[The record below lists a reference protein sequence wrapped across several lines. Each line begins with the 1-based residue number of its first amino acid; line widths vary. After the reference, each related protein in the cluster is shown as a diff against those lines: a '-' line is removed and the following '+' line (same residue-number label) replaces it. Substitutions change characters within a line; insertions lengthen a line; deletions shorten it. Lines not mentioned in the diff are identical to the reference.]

1 MPILTERQIKE
12 KIASG
17 SISAISVD
25 TAVFDNYQCDLDH
38 AVLARLDQFRNS
50 GVKLLLSEIVI
61 NEIKSHIANEALE
74 TQRSLQAAL
83 KKHSRRWKLKKNLD
97 PVKAELNLGLNA
109 VQVAQEQVDSF
120 LLTVGAQV
128 VPATGKGDLTAEVLR
143 RYFESVTPFETRET
157 KKHEFPDAFALLSLE
172 QAAADRDTL
181 ILCVSPDKGW
191 ATFAE
196 KSERLVIVPKIA
208 AALSLFN
215 DSGRNVAEKIVA
227 MWKANSATALDSELE
242 RAFEVFLDGR
252 SFHIESD
259 SELSYDSEL
268 TSAVLQF
275 VDVDTIESPAVIAAD
290 DSQVT
295 FTVKAQ
301 ATIGFEA
308 EFSFYAHDSVDGHD
322 IGLGSRSSYIEWPL
336 PFEIAISVSR
346 EIDDGQ
352 FDIYDV
358 NVTSPQKDVDFGY
371 IHPFPDDDPTH
382 EKY

>member
-181 ILCVSPDKGW
+181 ILCVSPDKG
-191 ATFAE
+191 
-196 KSERLVIVPKIA
+196 
-208 AALSLFN
+208 
-215 DSGRNVAEKIVA
+215 
-227 MWKANSATALDSELE
+227 
-242 RAFEVFLDGR
+242 
-252 SFHIESD
+252 
-259 SELSYDSEL
+259 
-268 TSAVLQF
+268 
-275 VDVDTIESPAVIAAD
+275 
-290 DSQVT
+290 
-295 FTVKAQ
+295 
-301 ATIGFEA
+301 
-308 EFSFYAHDSVDGHD
+308 
-322 IGLGSRSSYIEWPL
+322 
-336 PFEIAISVSR
+336 
-346 EIDDGQ
+346 
-352 FDIYDV
+352 
-358 NVTSPQKDVDFGY
+358 
-371 IHPFPDDDPTH
+371 
-382 EKY
+382 